1 MMSLF
6 RMSQSEE
13 AILISWR
20 LQQWYEG
27 MVLDNRA
34 MQDLQDAIEMLKQLV
49 KQVQK
54 RLLNQQTQNQAIGT
68 QLTERLPTESLA
80 RTAKNA
86 IQTLKTQESVALFH
100 QLLRC

>member
-20 LQQWYEG
+20 LQQWYPG

-34 MQDLQDAIEMLKQLV
+34 VQDLQDAIEMLKKLA

-54 RLLNQQTQNQAIGT
+54 
-68 QLTERLPTESLA
+68 
-80 RTAKNA
+80 
-86 IQTLKTQESVALFH
+86 
-100 QLLRC
+100 